1 MLAQDELLARLAA
14 TFRRDVGPQVT
25 DPFAKTQAF
34 MAAVVL
40 EKLSAQLST
49 AAADAEAD
57 AADLAS
63 LIADLTTACTQA
75 PLALATAL
83 ASLAAQP
90 SQAALAAFVQALY
103 GGQTELGAERFERLR
118 TRVRQT
124 LRARLDR
131 QLRYAA

>member
-1 MLAQDELLARLAA
+1 MMAHDDLLARMAA

-40 EKLSAQLST
+40 EKLSAQLAT

-57 AADLAS
+57 AADLAALVS
-63 LIADLTTACTQA
+63 D
-75 PLALATAL
+75 LATGCAGAPTDL
-83 ASLAAQP
+83 G
-90 SQAALAAFVQALY
+90 AALADLSALPNQVKLSRFVEALS
-103 GGQTELGAERFERLR
+103 GSQNELGAERFEQLR

-131 QLRYAA
+131 QMRYAA

>member
-14 TFRRDVGPQVT
+14 TFRREVGPQVT

-49 AAADAEAD
+49 AQADARAD

-63 LIADLTTACTQA
+63 LVADLTPACTSA
-75 PLALATAL
+75 PPALAAAL
-83 ASLAAQP
+83 AELAAQP
-90 SQAALAAFVQALY
+90 SQPALAAFVQALY
-103 GGQTELGAERFERLR
+103 GAQTDLGADRFEQLR
-118 TRVRQT
+118 SRVRQT

-131 QLRYAA
+131 QMRYAA